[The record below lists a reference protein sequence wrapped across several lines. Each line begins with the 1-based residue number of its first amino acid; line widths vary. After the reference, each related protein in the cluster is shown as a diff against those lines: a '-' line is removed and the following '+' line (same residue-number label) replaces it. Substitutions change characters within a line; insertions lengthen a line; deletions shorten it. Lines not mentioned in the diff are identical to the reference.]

1 VSIEITFFVLRALAG
16 LTLVGFLLALYILI
30 WRHFKQARLQLQ
42 AAHTVGGYLTDIT
55 ETDEPSRQAGA
66 RFSLSPI
73 TTLGRAA
80 NNSIVVNDNFASGR
94 HARIILQDG
103 HWWLED
109 CDSRN
114 GTLLNAEPIQQRAIL
129 ADGDVIRIGKFDFK
143 LELIK

>member
-1 VSIEITFFVLRALAG
+1 MSIEITFFVLRVLAG
-16 LTLVGFLLALYILI
+16 LSLAGFLLALYILI
-30 WRHFKQARLQLQ
+30 WRNFKQARLQLQ
-42 AAHTVGGYLTDIT
+42 AAHTFYGYLIDTT
-55 ETDEPSRQAGA
+55 ETDGSFRQTGA

-80 NNSIVVNDNFASGR
+80 SNSIVVDDNFASGR

-109 CDSRN
+109 CNSRN

-129 ADGDVIRIGKFDFK
+129 ADGDVIGIGKFNFK